1 MALPARDDQYISLTP
16 TDSPVEDAEMDA
28 GDVPPDQ
35 AEQEISRHVRGGL
48 TKLPAVTHAG
58 TSLVTQRS
66 ENALTQGPVLLW
78 ATRVPDSMIPLL
90 WSMRSLGRPDAPIGI

>member
-48 TKLPAVTHAG
+48 T
-58 TSLVTQRS
+58 SCR
-66 ENALTQGPVLLW
+66 LL
-78 ATRVPDSMIPLL
+78 LL
-90 WSMRSLGRPDAPIGI
+90 LLLARWE

>member
-35 AEQEISRHVRGGL
+35 AEQEILAGL
-48 TKLPAVTHAG
+48 
-58 TSLVTQRS
+58 S
-66 ENALTQGPVLLW
+66 EGV
-78 ATRVPDSMIPLL
+78 
-90 WSMRSLGRPDAPIGI
+90 